1 MESPVSDSQRRKWM
15 IVDVV
20 MEHERTGD
28 HRGDQEMNSIP
39 TILSDKAEV
48 VEVYS
53 KVVAAVGLA
62 VTEVV
67 TEVVTEA
74 EIEVASVVTEEALV
88 EENEVVREE
97 VLAEEEVEVAAL
109 EDRAVVGSVDA
120 IAVTA
125 VVVATGAGSVVD
137 RLAAAVAQTPLIRW
151 VSEEGEEKQKR
162 SRMTLTIGH
171 PMYKSDYH
179 TYGQRAD

>member
-1 MESPVSDSQRRKWM
+1 MESPVSDSQRRKWT
-15 IVDVV
+15 IADVV

-62 VTEVV
+62 V